1 MTWFKVDDN
10 LAHHWKVTAAGNA
23 AMGLW
28 VRAGAWSMQNLTD
41 GHIPTHVLRTL
52 GTRHQAERLVW
63 AGLWNPDPLD
73 GYRFHQFNE
82 RGRQPERQ
90 KVEYEREQA
99 QIRLNRHRGKD
110 SGRFERGPALP
121 RDDRAND
128 AQSRSNH
135 FLSAENSAAP
145 LDDHEPPDE
154 Q

>member
-23 AMGLW
+23 AIGLW

-41 GHIPTHVLRTL
+41 GHIPMHVLRTL
-52 GTRHQAERLVW
+52 GTKTQAERLVW

-73 GYRFHQFNE
+73 GYRFHQFNQ
-82 RGRQPERQ
+82 RGRQPVRQ

-99 QIRLNRHRGKD
+99 QIRLERYRGAGG
-110 SGRFERGPALP
+110 SGRFE
-121 RDDRAND
+121 
-128 AQSRSNH
+128 SRSNDRASDARARSND
-135 FLSAENSAAP
+135 FLGADN
-145 LDDHEPPDE
+145 LDNGLVDGEVPDE